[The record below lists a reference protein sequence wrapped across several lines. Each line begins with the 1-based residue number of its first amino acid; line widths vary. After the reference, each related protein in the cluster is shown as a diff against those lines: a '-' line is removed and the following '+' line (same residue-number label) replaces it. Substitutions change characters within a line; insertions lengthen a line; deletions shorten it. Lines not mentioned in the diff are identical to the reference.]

1 MTNKLEQDEKNIIHE
16 HRLELT
22 ILMPCLNEAETIRIC
37 VEKAKFFLSTYEVSG
52 EVLVA
57 DNGSTDGSREIA
69 EKCGAR
75 VVVVPEKGY
84 GAALIG
90 GNLAARGKYCIM
102 GDADNSYNFT
112 ELMPF
117 LEKLREGYDLVM
129 GNRFKGGIG
138 KGAMPAL
145 HKYLGNPVLS
155 TIGKVLY
162 PSDIG
167 DFHCGLRGYNTEAI
181 KNLGLRTL
189 GMEYASEMVVQAA
202 LHGLRITEVP
212 IILHPDGRSRPP
224 HLRSWSDGWRHLKYL
239 LMHAPNWLFYVPGFF
254 MFIFGLTGTVLLTLF
269 EPVVE
274 TFGLNTLLY
283 MVVIT
288 VAGFNI
294 LSFGVVAKVYAT
306 QSKFIPMSHKEKFYD
321 KINANSGSLAG
332 GSMIFLGVAGTLMT
346 LYMWNSRFFEWME
359 VDIAMRITLPSVM
372 LIIIGLNIILTSF
385 LVDILRIKVRHGG
398 G

>member
-1 MTNKLEQDEKNIIHE
+1 MQSEQP
-16 HRLELT
+16 ELT

-37 VEKAKFFLSTYEVSG
+37 IEKAKFFLNTYGVAG

-57 DNGSTDGSREIA
+57 DNGSTDGSRELA

-90 GNLAARGKYCIM
+90 GTLAAKGRYCIM
-102 GDADNSYNFT
+102 GDADDSYNFT

-155 TIGKVLY
+155 AIGKVLY

-181 KNLGLRTL
+181 RNLELRTL

-202 LHGLRITEVP
+202 LNRLKIAEVP

-254 MFIFGLTGTVLLTLF
+254 MFISGLTGTILLTLF

-288 VAGFNI
+288 IAGFNI

-306 QSKFIPMSHKEKFYD
+306 QSRFIPMTNKEKFYD
-321 KINANSGSLAG
+321 KINANTGSLAG
-332 GSMIFLGVAGTLMT
+332 GAMMLAGVAGTLMT

-372 LIIIGLNIILTSF
+372 FIIIGLNIILTSF
-385 LVDILRIKVRHGG
+385 LVDILRIKVTERRKENFTEWGKE
-398 G
+398 

>member
-1 MTNKLEQDEKNIIHE
+1 MHMPKESINEGDSRHQP
-16 HRLELT
+16 ELT

-37 VEKAKFFLSTYEVSG
+37 IEKAKFFLTTYNVDG

-75 VVVVPEKGY
+75 VVAIPERGY

-90 GNLAARGKYCIM
+90 GTLAAKGKYCIM

-138 KGAMPAL
+138 RGAMPAL

-167 DFHCGLRGYNTEAI
+167 DFHCGLRGYVTKAI
-181 KNLGLRTL
+181 KKLELRTL

-202 LHGLRITEVP
+202 LHGLKITEVP

-254 MFIFGLTGTVLLTLF
+254 MFILGITGTVLLTLF

-283 MVVIT
+283 MVVFTI
-288 VAGFNI
+288 AGFNI

-306 QSKFIPMSHKEKFYD
+306 QSKFIPMSDKEKFYD
-321 KINANSGSLAG
+321 KINANTGSLAG
-332 GSMIFLGVAGTLMT
+332 GSMMLVGVAGTLMT

-385 LVDILRIKVRHGG
+385 LVDILRIKVRRGG
-398 G
+398 V